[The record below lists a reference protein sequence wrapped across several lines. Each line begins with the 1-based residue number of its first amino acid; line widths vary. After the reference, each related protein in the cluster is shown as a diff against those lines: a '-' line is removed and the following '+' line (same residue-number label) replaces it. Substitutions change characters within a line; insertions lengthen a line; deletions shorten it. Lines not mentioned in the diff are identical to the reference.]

1 MITCPRCNLEQ
12 DESPSCEYCG
22 LDFTTV
28 ESRTPNAG
36 AHRARKLTALIFILV
51 LCGTAITAYL
61 FYYSGTGS
69 TPKSPVV
76 QNSGRRIQNSSDKG
90 LHTAVKELSGDL
102 GLTKKITGGYTSGSI
117 IAMVVFSIIGLGYFS
132 YGKKSRQL
140 MMMICGIGLMGY
152 SYFIDQTLAIVV
164 VGLVLCALPFVFT
177 GK

>member
-28 ESRTPNAG
+28 ESPTPTTG
-36 AHRARKLTALIFILV
+36 VHPARKLIALIFILV
-51 LCGTAITAYL
+51 LCVTAIIAYR

-69 TPKSPVV
+69 AAKSPVV
-76 QNSGRRIQNSSDKG
+76 ENSGRRIQNNSDRD

-102 GLTKKITGGYTSGSI
+102 GIAEQITGGYTRGSI
-117 IAMVVFSIIGLGYFS
+117 IAMVVFSIIGLGYLS
-132 YGKKSRQL
+132 YGKKSRKL